1 MAGRF
6 GMTSLFLSGLVGKL
20 RLGARKVVEPVMAV
34 LTLKGDASSPSRPKS
49 ILGRRNSK
57 CKIPEA
63 L

>member
-1 MAGRF
+1 
-6 GMTSLFLSGLVGKL
+6 MTTLFLSGLVGKL

-49 ILGRRNSK
+49 ILGRKNSK